1 MCPARLKDLQ
11 IIVHIRILYRTMN
24 DTAHIFNPKDDSLD
38 ERVRAYRSCSSTLRN
53 TKASLELVND
63 SAWSDR
69 LGSREEIEQAH
80 MIAKHSIEMAVNQLS
95 QSEAE
100 RAVGQGLLDN
110 QELKEIVQTK
120 RLQNIQ
126 NQRANQNSQQQANKR
141 TQK

>member
-11 IIVHIRILYRTMN
+11 IIARFRILYRTMN
-24 DTAHIFNPKDDSLD
+24 DTAHIFNPKDNSLS

-53 TKASLELVND
+53 TKASLELVNN

-80 MIAKHSIEMAVNQLS
+80 LIAKRSTEMAVNQIS

-100 RAVGQGLLDN
+100 QAVGKGLLESD
-110 QELKEIVQTK
+110 ELKEIIQFK
-120 RLQNIQ
+120 RLQTMQ
-126 NQRANQNSQQQANKR
+126 NRRNDQRSQNTSKHQQ
-141 TQK
+141 